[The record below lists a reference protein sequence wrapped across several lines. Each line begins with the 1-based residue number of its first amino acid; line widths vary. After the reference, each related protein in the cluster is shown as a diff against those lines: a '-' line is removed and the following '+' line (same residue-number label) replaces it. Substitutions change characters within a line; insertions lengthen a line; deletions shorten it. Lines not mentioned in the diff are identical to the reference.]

1 LERRNAQQEEPDLPV
16 LNLVEQTGKMLQAA
30 VAKNEMTPDEAATQL
45 LQVAPAELA
54 SSQRNILREVA
65 KVAFETKEDLSIV
78 TKQFNK
84 YVEPPK
90 RNKGIS
96 VAS

>member
-1 LERRNAQQEEPDLPV
+1 M

-78 TKQFNK
+78 T
-84 YVEPPK
+84 
-90 RNKGIS
+90 
-96 VAS
+96 